1 MPRSPIIGYQVSIAQ
16 FVGGVPADIQHDNF
30 LVKVTA
36 PKELFHR
43 YKLWHPYHDARS
55 PFDFAPEPKIAPLW
69 PLPDNMPVYP
79 GALRIAD
86 DTGGIDKRCGLTR
99 YSCQR
104 LAVGAPGRVLGT
116 A

>member
-1 MPRSPIIGYQVSIAQ
+1 MMHDPHSILHQ
-16 FVGGVPADIQHDNF
+16 NQKLRHCG
-30 LVKVTA
+30 
-36 PKELFHR
+36 R
-43 YKLWHPYHDARS
+43 Y
-55 PFDFAPEPKIAPLW
+55 
-69 PLPDNMPVYP
+69 DNMPVYP

-86 DTGGIDKRCGLTR
+86 DTGAIDKRCGLTR